1 MHIERPK
8 MLEEIVCIH
17 QLKAIREQVAAG
29 KYVRPQILQS
39 DPDELVRCVGLDS
52 EQRVRLEEH
61 WQQFV
66 KDIQS
71 ARSILGKYTAKVEAS
86 TEATMEAGVYTPPSS
101 KSAAGVSTPEPYLH
115 YNL

>member
-1 MHIERPK
+1 M
-8 MLEEIVCIH
+8 VCIH

-52 EQRVRLEEH
+52 EQRARLEEH

-71 ARSILGKYTAKVEAS
+71 ARVTLGKYTSKVSGGLEA
-86 TEATMEAGVYTPPSS
+86 AMETGVYNPSS
-101 KSAAGVSTPEPYLH
+101 SKAAAEVSTIEL
-115 YNL
+115 NSNCCL